1 MAQASPIPT
10 RTALAVAAAA
20 CSLTLAAGVTTAAL
34 FGYVGTGP
42 RSFSPDAAP
51 TTSATEAD
59 LKVPTSGVVLVPV
72 QPATV
77 APAVDANGE
86 DPQGLLLASA
96 GHEEPD
102 ERFRGYEHGRGEDED
117 EHDDD

>member
-1 MAQASPIPT
+1 MAQESPIPT

-20 CSLTLAAGVTTAAL
+20 CSLTLAGGVTTAAL
-34 FGYVGTGP
+34 FGYVGTGR
-42 RSFSPDAAP
+42 RSFSPDTAP

-86 DPQGLLLASA
+86 EPQGLLLASA
-96 GHEEPD
+96 RHKD
-102 ERFRGYEHGRGEDED
+102 SDDHFRGGERGRGEDED